1 MLFRLIM
8 FLPKSRRP
16 SLQWGLLNVCG
27 KPAMPSSPM
36 SFESSTKVWSLLLWI
51 LRADNNFAAPSSPI
65 WLPSRFKH
73 CKQLGFL
80 IAAAKHLQP
89 LHWIWLWLKS
99 SSRRPQFGLLRLLE
113 RLSTPLSPMRLE
125 LKFRMMILHSKE
137 VRASA
142 IFSAPAFVMLLPAR
156 PKRVIWL
163 CKQFNTFKQWMTPS
177 SCILQWFNSR
187 LFNLQFV
194 SMKQG
199 NSASNPTDSTVFP
212 LRSSSSKFFN
222 VWNIEM
228 KEWTPL
234 IPMLFQARL
243 SALCLNDA
251 KHITPSSPIS
261 FQDRFNLVILP
272 FSFWRTFDRCSTPWL
287 QISLQL
293 RFNSSKQVFDSS
305 ANDNFDTPS
314 LVM

>member
-1 MLFRLIM
+1 MRKSPTYTLSVSLLARRLFFVSNDSLNRESFRRRCSRWQKGLFNASLTVVMLFRLIM

-163 CKQFNTFKQWMTPS
+163 CKQF
-177 SCILQWFNSR
+177 
-187 LFNLQFV
+187 
-194 SMKQG
+194 
-199 NSASNPTDSTVFP
+199 
-212 LRSSSSKFFN
+212 
-222 VWNIEM
+222 
-228 KEWTPL
+228 
-234 IPMLFQARL
+234 
-243 SALCLNDA
+243 
-251 KHITPSSPIS
+251 
-261 FQDRFNLVILP
+261 RF
-272 FSFWRTFDRCSTPWL
+272 
-287 QISLQL
+287 
-293 RFNSSKQVFDSS
+293 
-305 ANDNFDTPS
+305 
-314 LVM
+314 